1 MTYPNGNATIPE
13 NGERLIDGAFING
26 NGLAGGYNRQA
37 KVVAALAGG
46 AAPTGNVALLGPAA
60 IVEIATVTTANDST
74 QLPSAQ
80 GNQILDVVNSTAN
93 DARVYSNARTP
104 ADTINNVAGTT
115 PVVLAA
121 GKTTRFISTQPGKW
135 FRLTSA

>member
-1 MTYPNGNATIPE
+1 MTYPNGNSTIPE
-13 NGERLIDGAFING
+13 SGPRLIDGAFVNK
-26 NGLAGGYNRQA
+26 NGLAGGFNRTSMTLT
-37 KVVAALAGG
+37 ALAGG
-46 AAPTGNVALLGPAA
+46 AAPTGQVSLLDAA
-60 IVEIATVTTANDST
+60 IVEISAVASANDSC

-93 DARVYSNARTP
+93 DARIYSNARTP
-104 ADTINNVAGTT
+104 ADTINGTAGTT

-121 GKTTRFISTQPGKW
+121 GKTTRFVSTRVGKW